1 MDNNSGKQI
10 IIILGPPG
18 AGKGTQA
25 SLVSDKMG
33 FFYIE
38 TSKIIEHKVMNAK
51 EGEYETVDNKEYNLL
66 KEKKKWEEG
75 ILTSPLLVSFWIN
88 NKIRQLSEQGESI
101 VFAGSPRTVPESEKV
116 MPVMIELYG
125 KENIKI
131 VLLELKAEDSIYR
144 NSHRRICE
152 LMRHPILFNKETE
165 CLTMCP
171 LDGSKLIKR
180 EKLDDPEVIKVRL
193 KEYRERTLPIVEY
206 LENQGLVVEKIDATS
221 APSIVFNSVLRA
233 VK

>member
-1 MDNNSGKQI
+1 MKQSKQI

-25 SLVSDKMG
+25 SLIADKMA
-33 FFYIE
+33 FFYFE
-38 TSKIIEHKVMNAK
+38 TSKIVERKVLNAK
-51 EGEYETVDNKEYNLL
+51 EGEVDVADGKEYNLL
-66 KEKKKWEEG
+66 EEKKMWEEG
-75 ILTSPLLVSFWIN
+75 ILNSPLLVAFWIN
-88 NKIRQLSEQGESI
+88 QKIRQLAKQGESI
-101 VFAGSPRTVPESEKV
+101 VFAGSPRTLPESEKI
-116 MPVMIELYG
+116 MPIMTELYG

-152 LMRHPILFNKETE
+152 LVRHPILFNKETE
-165 CLTMCP
+165 NLTMCP

-193 KEYRERTLPIVEY
+193 NQYQERTLPIVKY
-206 LENQGLVVEKIDATS
+206 LEDQGYMITKIDAAL
-221 APSIVFNSVLRA
+221 APSIVFNNILKA